1 MPAYSAI
8 RIGCVLVQADSL
20 YRHSLSSFYVFLHL
34 FTFFY
39 FLFFLFF
46 YFYFIFLF
54 YFFIFFVEVYKFG
67 LGKLVRQ
74 RMSTEQGRVGLVMP
88 DFDICVDDH
97 LYLQLRKSQE
107 SHSQIS
113 ISEQAQISIFEQDQ
127 IPILEQEAR
136 IQISI
141 MEQLLEERERV
152 LNEHIQKLD
161 KMIHQQANIMAEQK
175 ATITIQANI
184 MFEQE
189 MQAIVKDN
197 TILVQANIMFEQE
210 TQAIVKDNTIQVQ
223 QEALQRCFSWR
234 QSTFHQLPSTIAKKG
249 Q

>member
-1 MPAYSAI
+1 
-8 RIGCVLVQADSL
+8 
-20 YRHSLSSFYVFLHL
+20 
-34 FTFFY
+34 
-39 FLFFLFF
+39 
-46 YFYFIFLF
+46 
-54 YFFIFFVEVYKFG
+54 
-67 LGKLVRQ
+67 
-74 RMSTEQGRVGLVMP
+74 MSTEQGEVRP
-88 DFDICVDDH
+88 DFDICVDDY
-97 LYLQLRKSQE
+97 LYLQLRESQD
-107 SHSQIS
+107 SQIS
-113 ISEQAQISIFEQDQ
+113 ILEQAQISI
-127 IPILEQEAR
+127 LEQAPISIWEQAQISMLEKEAR

-234 QSTFHQLPSTIAKKG
+234 QSTFHQLPSTIAKKS
-249 Q
+249 QKKPVKSQ

>member
-1 MPAYSAI
+1 MI
-8 RIGCVLVQADSL
+8 
-20 YRHSLSSFYVFLHL
+20 
-34 FTFFY
+34 
-39 FLFFLFF
+39 
-46 YFYFIFLF
+46 F
-54 YFFIFFVEVYKFG
+54 YFFEFFYIFFVEVYKFG

-113 ISEQAQISIFEQDQ
+113 ILEQAHISISEQAQISILEQDQ